1 MLHDIISPLTF
12 FDLLIRT
19 MKYIQRKGNRIK
31 SSRFWDATVFINDY
45 RFIYNDDSYTD
56 GYWGKT
62 KWDEKGKEFGHSTA
76 SMPIKSVRA
85 FRRRLKQWKG
95 QLPKGT
101 EVTLVSQYRNYDVIG
116 VIR

>member
-1 MLHDIISPLTF
+1 
-12 FDLLIRT
+12 

-56 GYWGKT
+56 GHWGIPN
-62 KWDEKGKEFGHSTA
+62 WNEDGKLLNKFGCSSHTRS
-76 SMPIKSVRA
+76 IKSVCA